1 MQVNLSLVGKHAVVC
16 GSSAGIGEAVARRMA
31 AHGAKVTLVARRAER
46 LGALVEELLKDGA
59 TEPKAYAWDL
69 DDHPSLAL
77 KAKELLQERGPVH
90 ILVNNTGGPP
100 PGPIIEARPEDF
112 AAGLGRHLFASQ
124 LLVQA
129 FLPGMKEAGYGRIL
143 NVISTSVREP
153 IPNLGVSNTVRG
165 AMASWSKTLAG
176 ELPPGITINNLL
188 PGLTDTER
196 LDALRSAIAQKREC
210 SEEEVQQDWMS
221 GVPEGRLARPEE
233 LAGAA
238 VFLASEAGAYVRG
251 VSLPIDG
258 GRLHAI

>member
-1 MQVNLSLVGKHAVVC
+1 MQVNLSLQGKHAVVC

-46 LGALVEELLKDGA
+46 LNALVDDLLKSGA
-59 TEPKAYAWDL
+59 TEPEARAWDL
-69 DDHPSLAL
+69 DAHESLATL
-77 KAKELLQERGPVH
+77 AQELVQARGPVH

-100 PGPIIEARPEDF
+100 PGPILDARPEDF

-124 LLVQA
+124 ILVQA

-210 SEEEVQQDWMS
+210 TEEEVQEDWMS
-221 GVPEGRLARPEE
+221 GVPEGRLAKPEE

>member
-1 MQVNLSLVGKHAVVC
+1 MQVNLSLEGKHAVVC
-16 GSSAGIGEAVARRMA
+16 GSSAGIGKAVAERMA

-46 LGALVEELLKDGA
+46 LSALVQTLADQGA
-59 TEPKAYAWDL
+59 PQPAARSWDL
-69 DDHPSLAL
+69 DEHDKLQALASRL
-77 KAKELLQERGPVH
+77 IEERGPVH

-100 PGPIIEARPEDF
+100 PGPLLDARPIDF

-124 LLVQA
+124 ILVQT
-129 FLPGMKEAGYGRIL
+129 FLPGMIEAGYGRIL

-196 LDALRSAIAQKREC
+196 LDALRSAIAQKRQC
-210 SEEEVQQDWMS
+210 SEQDVQQTWMD
-221 GVPEGRLARPEE
+221 GVPERRLGHPEE

-238 VFLASEAGAYVRG
+238 VFLASEAGAYIRG
-251 VSLPIDG
+251 VNLPIDG